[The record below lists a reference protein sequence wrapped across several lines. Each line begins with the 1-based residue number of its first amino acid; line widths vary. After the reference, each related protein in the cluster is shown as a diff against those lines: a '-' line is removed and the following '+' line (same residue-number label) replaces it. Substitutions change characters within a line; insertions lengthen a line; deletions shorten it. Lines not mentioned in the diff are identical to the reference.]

1 MNIVNLRYLPG
12 EDHVDPD
19 HPLVSVLVEV
29 RLHLPLVDD
38 VLAEVLGTLVHQFDG
53 IELGE
58 NVVSSR
64 DVVVEAAVL

>member
-1 MNIVNLRYLPG
+1 MNNVNLRYLPR